1 MSGQPMRTFPA
12 DNVEAG
18 WIAVDIGP
26 QTVALF
32 TQRMAGAGT
41 IVWDGP
47 MGIFQIKDFAA
58 GPNAISQFIGGSR
71 AFTIGCGG
79 HTGAPADTHRLPRRY
94 PYSSSMW
101 EESPYDLPA

>member
-1 MSGQPMRTFPA
+1 MRTCPA

-41 IVWDGP
+41 IVWNGP
-47 MGIFQIKDFAA
+47 MGIFEIKEFAA
-58 GPNAISQFIGGSR
+58 GTRAIGEFIGGSG
-71 AFTIGCGG
+71 AYTLVGG
-79 HTGAPADTHRLPRRY
+79 GGTAAAGGSLGPPGRHSPLPTHGGATPRT
-94 PYSSSMW
+94 
-101 EESPYDLPA
+101 